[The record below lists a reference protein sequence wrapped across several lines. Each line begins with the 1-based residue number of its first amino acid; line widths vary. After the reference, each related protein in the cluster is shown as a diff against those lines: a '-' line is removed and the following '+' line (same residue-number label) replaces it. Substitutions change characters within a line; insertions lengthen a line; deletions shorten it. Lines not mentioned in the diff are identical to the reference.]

1 MTRFKE
7 YNINNS
13 QLSRTGKPHHN
24 GAHIEMTKLWE
35 NQSAWSSP
43 EGEAVCNWND
53 FLSQQWPSGKS
64 LWVFNR
70 KEEPQSYPSW
80 PTKSTRAQCSVWD
93 ASRTRSYSS
102 GLGGILRAV
111 QAMDVTCHELLYQM
125 VRILRSG
132 AMLTGPKF
140 GRYFFAITSMSLFSY
155 TGQTHN
161 PDFRSEGTARQAGGE
176 GELEYQRL
184 GRCVPDQ
191 SQTQRGWWQRLK
203 ACVCVVMSEGINK
216 GKGQEEA
223 EVQLLFLTPMRATAI
238 PRL

>member
-13 QLSRTGKPHHN
+13 QLSRTSKPHHN
-24 GAHIEMTKLWE
+24 GAHNEMTKLWE

-125 VRILRSG
+125 VRIWGLVPCWEVLSLADTFLPSPPCPFSATLGKHTILISEARAQQDKRVEKESLSIRDWAG
-132 AMLTGPKF
+132 VFRISHKHSAGDDKGWKPV
-140 GRYFFAITSMSLFSY
+140 FA
-155 TGQTHN
+155 
-161 PDFRSEGTARQAGGE
+161 
-176 GELEYQRL
+176 
-184 GRCVPDQ
+184 
-191 SQTQRGWWQRLK
+191 WWW
-203 ACVCVVMSEGINK
+203 VK
-216 GKGQEEA
+216 G
-223 EVQLLFLTPMRATAI
+223 
-238 PRL
+238 